1 MQAGPS
7 SKRQARARHRHEL
20 RILTYVTMDQ
30 VNGGIVRNLS
40 HDGIAVQ
47 AVAAVRPRQQL
58 GVRFDLR
65 YPKLRV
71 ETRGEVVWSTF
82 SGQCGIRFLDLTP
95 RVARQIDE
103 WIFGDLLEGFSV
115 PWEQAGSLLLGSG
128 DGSSAASNSG
138 TSAATVG
145 PPGVTALTLEAQ
157 EEDGLIVSA
166 AQTKVIEL
174 PVPATAAAPESSSLV
189 PAPPVDQL
197 DWLFQPLSGRSLT
210 WAINA
215 LVVLAAL
222 LLFVLIFLFITRE
235 APRWPFAMVAGAAI
249 MIAGLYWGFFKLLG
263 GMSAGARLARLAGA
277 EFEADGEDAARFR

>member
-7 SKRQARARHRHEL
+7 SKRPARARHRHEL

-82 SGQCGIRFLDLTP
+82 SGQCGIRFLDLSP
-95 RVARQIDE
+95 RLARQIDE

-115 PWEQAGSLLLGSG
+115 PWEQAGAFLLGSG
-128 DGSSAASNSG
+128 DGSSAASNLGSS
-138 TSAATVG
+138 TATDG
-145 PPGVTALTLEAQ
+145 PPGLTARTVEAE

-166 AQTKVIEL
+166 APTKVIEL
-174 PVPATAAAPESSSLV
+174 PVPATAAAPETSSAI
-189 PAPPVDQL
+189 PPPPVDQL
-197 DWLFQPLSGRSLT
+197 DWLFQPLSGRTLT
-210 WAINA
+210 WAVNS
-215 LVVLAAL
+215 LVVLVAL
-222 LLFVLIFLFITRE
+222 LLCVLIFLSITRE
-235 APRWPFAMVAGAAI
+235 APKRPLAMVTGAAI

-263 GMSAGARLARLAGA
+263 GMSVGARLARLARP
-277 EFEADGEDAARFR
+277 EFEAEGEDAARFR